1 LSKGVIENKLEKA
14 RLIFEHLDGYYEN
27 LVPVDGLHSFLE
39 TKGLFVDHSPTLMRQ
54 VKSITEDDQIHWSAF
69 AKFLIEKENVLKR
82 AVTDELIIPNWSNFC
97 LHMNN
102 IYWECMESEEGVC
115 PEEFE
120 FENLNQ
126 FGVTIVSV
134 DGQIFEVGDNDNHTP
149 MHALISPFLYA
160 IDIEDHG
167 YDKIH
172 EKIGKEPSP
181 LRFDEIGLNI
191 KKKPQNPL
199 IHSGSL
205 VCAEFVLPNQNISS
219 KFKYVSKRIADFVD
233 GKIGFDNKRYL
244 SSKEKKDKLSSL
256 AYYIAANEGFS
267 NSNTIENISDT
278 VDFLLQLYALEMSIL
293 QIATATATLANS
305 GVCPLTAKKAISKN
319 ANLKTI
325 QMMHSCGMYDV
336 SGEWACSVGLP
347 SKSGLNGLT
356 MSLNFSF

>member
-1 LSKGVIENKLEKA
+1 M
-14 RLIFEHLDGYYEN
+14 N
-27 LVPVDGLHSFLE
+27 L
-39 TKGLFVDHSPTLMRQ
+39 SPTLTRQ
-54 VKSITEDDQIHWSAF
+54 LKTITVDGQVNWNSF
-69 AKFLIEKENVLKR
+69 ATYLLEKESVLKR
-82 AVTDELIIPNWSNFC
+82 AITDDLIIPNWSNFC
-97 LHMNN
+97 YNMNT
-102 IYWECMESEEGVC
+102 IYWQCVDIPEGVS
-115 PEEFE
+115 PEDFE

-233 GKIGFDNKRYL
+233 GKIGFNNLHYL
-244 SSKEKKDKLSSL
+244 ESKERKDKLSSL

-278 VDFLLQLYALEMSIL
+278 VDFLLQLYALEMSNL
-293 QIATATATLANS
+293 QIATAAATLANS

-356 MSLNFSF
+356 MSLNFPF